1 MPIQASRRNMS
12 AGSAG
17 APPTPADRLLTAM
30 DNALKTL
37 SGVTPAARPLPQPHE
52 HGAGAEPDA
61 ERRAPNQGPRRLG
74 DAERRLSGAL
84 MRVNHVGEICA
95 QALYQGQA
103 LVAREARLRAHFL
116 RASRE
121 EGDHLAW
128 TAQRLREL
136 GSRPSLLNPVW
147 YAGAFGLGALAGRW
161 AGDKV
166 SLGFVVETENQVE
179 QHLASHLRR
188 LPAADVASREVVA
201 QMQADEVEYARAA
214 EKLGAVPLPAPVR
227 AAMRA
232 AAKVMTTT
240 AHWV

>member
-1 MPIQASRRNMS
+1 MTEHLKATPSRGDKALS
-12 AGSAG
+12 A
-17 APPTPADRLLTAM
+17 L

-37 SGVTPAARPLPQPHE
+37 VGGLQAHRPCPTPPTT
-52 HGAGAEPDA
+52 GAGAVDTSAQALTPE
-61 ERRAPNQGPRRLG
+61 ERQ
-74 DAERRLSGAL
+74 LSGAL

-103 LVAREARLRAHFL
+103 LVARDAKLRAHFMH
-116 RASRE
+116 ASEE

-128 TAQRLREL
+128 TAQRLQEL
-136 GSRPSLLNPVW
+136 RSRPSLLNPLW
-147 YAGAFGLGALAGRW
+147 YAGAFGLGVLAGAL

-179 QHLASHLRR
+179 QHLASHLQR
-188 LPAADVASREVVA
+188 LPIADTESRAVVA
-201 QMQADEVEYARAA
+201 QMQADEIEHARAA

-227 AAMRA
+227 TAMRV